1 MITTAVGNR
10 IKEARLQLNLSQEK
24 LALKAHVDR
33 TFLAGV
39 ESGARNISLKSLDKI
54 ISALELTWN
63 DFFKELNYHE

>member
-1 MITTAVGNR
+1 MITNAVGSR
-10 IKEARLQLNLSQEK
+10 IKEVRLQLNLSQEK
-24 LALKAHVDR
+24 LALRAGIDR

-63 DFFKELNYHE
+63 DFFKELKYYG